1 MAKRWINEPVLLD
14 SLADNLL
21 SVMSMFPKRLVRID
35 EIIRSFRMPL
45 SHIQI
50 LSLVSRQALTISQ
63 ISARMGVAKPNV
75 TPLVNKLDEM
85 GYVSRIRSADDRRI
99 VLVGISQ
106 TGEECLAT
114 IRGAIAEQIQ
124 NWPVD
129 FSTGEIRHLNN
140 SLGTLNRTMESMNE
154 AVGMTKEKK
163 R

>member
-21 SVMSMFPKRLVRID
+21 SAMSMFPKRLVRLD
-35 EIIRSFRMPL
+35 EIIREFQMPL

-50 LSLVSRQALTISQ
+50 LSLVSHQALTISQ

-75 TPLVNKLDEM
+75 TPLVNRLDEM
-85 GYVSRIRSADDRRI
+85 GFVSRIRSNDDRRI
-99 VLVGISQ
+99 VQVAISDA
-106 TGEECLAT
+106 GNECLSR
-114 IRGAIAEQIQ
+114 IRGMIAEQIR

-129 FSTGEIRHLNN
+129 FSTGEVRHLNS

-154 AVGMTKEKK
+154 AVGMTKDKK